1 MKFEEINSINV
12 NNKVEKRKS
21 GGIELSYLSWSYAVA
36 EMTKLFPDWK
46 YEVKMFDGKPYCYDE
61 NTGYMVFTSITAD
74 GRTLD
79 MWLPVMDST
88 NKAMLN
94 EPYTYKTKYDERTVA
109 KASMF
114 DINKTI
120 MRCLVK
126 NMAMFGLGLYIYA
139 GEDLPEQDDSFKK
152 EVVAQ
157 KTKDTKAK
165 NAELKEARNTPEQL
179 KDRWNSA
186 MAYVRKLN
194 EVTIKNESLMKQVND
209 LVDCLENAGLL
220 SEKEELVSLINSKIN
235 LDDNDLIPY

>member
-1 MKFEEINSINV
+1 
-12 NNKVEKRKS
+12 
-21 GGIELSYLSWSYAVA
+21 
-36 EMTKLFPDWK
+36 MTDIF
-46 YEVKMFDGKPYCYDE
+46 
-61 NTGYMVFTSITAD
+61 
-74 GRTLD
+74 
-79 MWLPVMDST
+79 
-88 NKAMLN
+88 N
-94 EPYTYKTKYDERTVA
+94 EA
-109 KASMF
+109 
-114 DINKTI
+114 
-120 MRCLVK
+120 
-126 NMAMFGLGLYIYA
+126 
-139 GEDLPEQDDSFKK
+139 
-152 EVVAQ
+152 VVAQ